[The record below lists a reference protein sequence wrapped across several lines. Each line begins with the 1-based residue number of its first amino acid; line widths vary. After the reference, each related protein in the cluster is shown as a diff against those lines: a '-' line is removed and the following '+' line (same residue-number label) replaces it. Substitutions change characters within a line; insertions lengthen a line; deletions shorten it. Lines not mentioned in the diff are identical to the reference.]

1 MTNAPMKLYSLSI
14 PFILFLLS
22 GGNSNLLMASTGQC
36 PSQYPC
42 ADTYPTNPANNSI
55 EVGVLVSVDVNEPWA
70 LAMRSFI
77 EIIIDEVNEDPK

>member
-1 MTNAPMKLYSLSI
+1 MKLYSLAI
-14 PFILFLLS
+14 IVPLLLLS
-22 GGNSNLLMASTGQC
+22 GGGGIFLLASAGQC

-42 ADTYPTNPANNSI
+42 ADTYPVNPANNSI

-77 EIIIDEVNEDPK
+77 EIIIDEINADPK